1 MTIHSLAMQQA
12 LKQLQSMRDQVH
24 GATTSKTPAIPLST
38 PQVHENNFQ
47 ETLKSVL
54 DSVNQQQK
62 VARNLEDAYARG
74 EDVPITD
81 VAIAMQK
88 ASVAFDATV
97 QVRNKI
103 LDAYHEISTMS
114 V

>member
-1 MTIHSLAMQQA
+1 MAIHSIAMQQA
-12 LKQLQSMRDQVH
+12 LSQLQMMRDQVH
-24 GATTSKTPAIPLST
+24 GATTSKTPAIPLT
-38 PQVHENNFQ
+38 PPHAPDNTFNQ
-47 ETLKSVL
+47 TLKSVL
-54 DSVNQQQK
+54 DSVNNQQK
-62 VARNLEDAYARG
+62 VARDLEDAYARG